1 MGRGHGGVAG
11 NRNIERDL
19 FRFELVDTHKFFGYL
34 VRMIRAFDLNL
45 RHLRA
50 LSAVAARGSLSRA
63 AEAVGLSQPALTQ
76 GLGKLE
82 RQLEVVLFDR
92 RPEGVAPTPAG
103 TALAERADRAFGYLA
118 AAARPGR
125 GARGFTRPE
134 WLMTATQLD
143 AFLHFGDAQSFV
155 GAAGASG
162 ASQPAIHRAVR
173 DLEQICAVTLV
184 ERRGRGVMLPP
195 AGRAM
200 ARGVRLA
207 EREIAA
213 GIAEA
218 RGDGA
223 DVDRIAIGA
232 MPLCRA
238 LLLPHALA
246 GFLRKSPGTVID
258 VVEGSWRE
266 LIEPLLDGVIDLTI
280 GALRDDPPPG
290 VEQVPLFTDRLAIFG
305 RAGHPLAGQ
314 AVTLAQ
320 LGAQQWIVGPAG
332 TPLRGH
338 WEGLFA
344 GGVLPQVPV
353 GWGSVMVIRGMLAQS
368 DLLTLLSP
376 DQIALEVEAGMLVR
390 IGPEIGH
397 AARTIGLTTRT
408 NWRPTPRQRQLVELI
423 HFAALETRLP
433 ENR

>member
-1 MGRGHGGVAG
+1 M
-11 NRNIERDL
+11 
-19 FRFELVDTHKFFGYL
+19 T
-34 VRMIRAFDLNL
+34 MIRPFDLNL

-50 LSAVAARGSLSRA
+50 LSAVAGRGSLSRA

-82 RQLEVVLFDR
+82 RQLEVALFDR
-92 RPEGVAPTPAG
+92 RPDGVLPTAAG
-103 TALAERADRAFGYLA
+103 TALAERADRAFTYLA

-143 AFLHFGDAQSFV
+143 AFLHFSDAQSFV

-173 DLEQICAVTLV
+173 DLEQICGVTLV
-184 ERRGRGVMLPP
+184 ERRGRGTVLTPV
-195 AGRAM
+195 GRTM

-207 EREIAA
+207 AREIAA

-218 RGDGA
+218 RGDGT

-232 MPLCRA
+232 MPLSRA

-246 GFLRKSPGTVID
+246 AYLRESPETVID
-258 VVEGSWRE
+258 VIEGSWRE

-280 GALRDDPPPG
+280 GALREEAPPG
-290 VEQVPLFTDRLAIFG
+290 VEQAALFTDRLAIFA

-314 AVTLAQ
+314 SVTLDQ
-320 LGAQQWIVGPAG
+320 LAARQWVVGPVG
-332 TPLRGH
+332 TPLRTH
-338 WEGLFA
+338 WEALFA
-344 GGVLPQVPV
+344 GRALPEVPIEC
-353 GWGSVMVIRGMLAQS
+353 GSVMVIRGLLAQS

-376 DQIALEVEAGMLVR
+376 DQVALEVEAGMLVR
-390 IGPEIGH
+390 IGPEL
-397 AARTIGLTTRT
+397 ADTVRTIGITTRA
-408 NWRPTPRQRQLVELI
+408 NWRPTARQQRLVELI
-423 HFAALETRLP
+423 HSASSETRLP

>member
-1 MGRGHGGVAG
+1 M
-11 NRNIERDL
+11 
-19 FRFELVDTHKFFGYL
+19 T
-34 VRMIRAFDLNL
+34 MIRPFDLNL

-50 LSAVAARGSLSRA
+50 LSAVAGRGSLSRA
-63 AEAVGLSQPALTQ
+63 ADAVGLSQPALTQ

-82 RQLEVVLFDR
+82 RQLGVALFER
-92 RPEGVAPTPAG
+92 RPDGVAPTPAG
-103 TALAERADRAFGYLA
+103 TALVERADRAFTYLA

-125 GARGFTRPE
+125 GTRGFTRPE

-143 AFLHFGDAQSFV
+143 AFLHFSDAQSFV

-162 ASQPAIHRAVR
+162 TSLPAIHRAVR
-173 DLEQICAVTLV
+173 DLEQICGTTLV
-184 ERRGRGVMLPP
+184 ERRGRGTVLTP

-207 EREIAA
+207 AHEIAA

-218 RGDGA
+218 HGDGT

-232 MPLCRA
+232 MPLSRA

-246 GFLRKSPGTVID
+246 AWLHEAPETVID

-280 GALRDDPPPG
+280 GALRDEAPAG
-290 VEQVPLFTDRLAIFG
+290 IEQVPLFTDRLAIFG
-305 RAGHPLAGQ
+305 RAGHPLARR
-314 AVTLAQ
+314 AVTLEQ
-320 LGAQQWIVGPAG
+320 LGAQQWVVGAAG
-332 TPLRGH
+332 TPLRAH
-338 WEGLFA
+338 WEALFA
-344 GGVLPQVPV
+344 GQVLPEVPV
-353 GWGSVMVIRGMLAQS
+353 ECGSVMVIRGMLTQS

-376 DQIALEVEAGMLVR
+376 DQVALEVEAGMLVR
-390 IGPEIGH
+390 IGHDLPGSV
-397 AARTIGLTTRT
+397 RTIGISTRAG
-408 NWRPTPRQRQLVELI
+408 WRPTARQQRLIDLI
-423 HFAALETRLP
+423 HSACFETRLP